1 MDHARR
7 SQTELVVRHVLDEWK
22 PYAWGSR
29 TAQDVDLTAQ
39 ARAVAAEL
47 DHIETA
53 GDVAAIVAAIFSGCY
68 PECHERFTR
77 YTCTSVGAR
86 LFREL
91 HAARLLPSQLT

>member
-7 SQTELVVRHVLDEWK
+7 FQTEIVVRYVLDEWK

-29 TAQDVDLTAQ
+29 TVAAQ

-53 GDVAAIVAAIFSGCY
+53 GDVAAIVASIFSGCY
-68 PECHERFTR
+68 PECEERFTR